1 MPAGADAILS
11 AMEQPAPAR
20 TDPAG
25 PAPADPGPPDVLP
38 VDAVVE
44 ALEGYQ
50 RLTVEL
56 LERHDDPE
64 ACVKALVA
72 LHLRWTEEDP
82 DRARMVARHRHAV
95 MAGPGRERLTASN
108 ARYFELS
115 RGWLRREAEAG
126 RLPAVSFNVFHALVF
141 APTQELAKHWLGG
154 RLRKAPGEYADR
166 MGRAAWAGLVAA
178 AEGGGDR

>member
-1 MPAGADAILS
+1 LAPWRS
-11 AMEQPAPAR
+11 PPPPRPAP
-20 TDPAG
+20 PG
-25 PAPADPGPPDVLP
+25 PPPADPARPDDLP

-50 RLTVEL
+50 RLTIEL

-64 ACVKALVA
+64 ACVRALVA

-108 ARYFELS
+108 ARYFELT

-154 RLRKAPGEYADR
+154 RLRRAPGEYADR

-178 AEGGGDR
+178 ADEGGGDR